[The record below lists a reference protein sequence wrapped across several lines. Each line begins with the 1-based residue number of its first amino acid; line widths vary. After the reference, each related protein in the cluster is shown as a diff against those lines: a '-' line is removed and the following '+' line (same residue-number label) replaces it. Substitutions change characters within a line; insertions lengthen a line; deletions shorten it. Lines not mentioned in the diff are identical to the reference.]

1 MLDIQTVANPP
12 IPRIEV
18 EDYIEMGR
26 LVADWAAESRQ
37 PAEGRRAR

>member
-1 MLDIQTVANPP
+1 MLDIQAVAHPP

-26 LVADWAAESRQ
+26 LVADWAVDPASR
-37 PAEGRRAR
+37 PRTSAR

>member
-1 MLDIQTVANPP
+1 MFDLQAVPGPP

-26 LVADWAAESRQ
+26 LVAEWAN
-37 PAEGRRAR
+37 